1 MKNILIALVAFFTL
15 VNINSVYANDQMD
28 TNNNDIQ
35 EVELDIDNE
44 FDVTEEET
52 QLEVSVEENSENT
65 VHEEKTLKN
74 KLKDAY
80 GLKVEKYNKPSYLF
94 KEALTHKYSENSP
107 LDSTHLWAAYIGA
120 PGIEFKQG
128 GSTHRD
134 YDFKA
139 INVGYDGVFKDH
151 NADFRVM
158 LRFVPDSSR
167 NFAQELFGDV
177 FVATNKVPHHRFQL
191 GYFRP
196 QIGQEGGISSFVI
209 PYLNRAQISRNF
221 GTARKLGGRVIGKH
235 DLIDYDLGL
244 YSSDTY
250 LQEFFPG
257 AEFTSWVTLKPLAKT
272 NGKYG
277 HLRIAGG
284 VDAGHRS
291 NNFCVTGAY
300 IGYDYKRFMANVE
313 WAQANGYNGN
323 HNQSSPNHAGG
334 MYATLGYM
342 LTDKLQLLARYDQY
356 DPNQHKGND
365 KKQEYS
371 LGLNYF
377 IKGQALRLMVNY
389 IFCHNEGNKDS
400 HRILLGTQIML

>member
-1 MKNILIALVAFFTL
+1 MKNILVALIAIFTL
-15 VNINSVYANDQMD
+15 FNINCVNAISSDNTDNTAEEEI
-28 TNNNDIQ
+28 T
-35 EVELDIDNE
+35 LDIDNE
-44 FDVTEEET
+44 FDVDQKDEPVKAADNEITT
-52 QLEVSVEENSENT
+52 DTTN
-65 VHEEKTLKN
+65 EEKSLKE
-74 KLKDAY
+74 KLKDVY
-80 GLKVEKYNKPSYLF
+80 NLEVEKYDKPAYLF
-94 KEALTHKYSENSP
+94 KEALTHKYKESSP
-107 LDSTHLWAAYIGA
+107 LESTHLWAAYIGA

-139 INVGYDGVFKDH
+139 INVGYDGRFKDN

-196 QIGQEGGISSFVI
+196 QIGQEGDISSFVI

-235 DLIDYDLGL
+235 DFIDYDLGL

-272 NGKYG
+272 KGKYG

-300 IGYDYKRFMANVE
+300 IGYDYKKFMANVE

-323 HNQSSPNHAGG
+323 QDHSSRNHAGG
-334 MYATLGYM
+334 IYATLGYM